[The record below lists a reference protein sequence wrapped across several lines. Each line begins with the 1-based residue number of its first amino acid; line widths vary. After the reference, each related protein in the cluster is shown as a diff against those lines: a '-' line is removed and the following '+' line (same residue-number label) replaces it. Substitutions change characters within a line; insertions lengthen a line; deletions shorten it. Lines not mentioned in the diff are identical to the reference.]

1 MKISY
6 CYQLNNNLLYS
17 DLNNINH
24 NIKPSFLY
32 DICNNN
38 FNKINLFKN
47 LINKIDDY
55 SIIEKILNQK
65 QIASYNENIIYTV
78 NKLLFLNKKMKN
90 EIYIHDN
97 DKTIISLLFHENII
111 DYLTQSPDY
120 TFYKKF
126 LKNICEGDFLDRI
139 CFQKQIWIFN
149 EMTYFIKIDQNYEEY
164 NKLKETKNI
173 INKKNNNINNTS
185 IVDIKKNLN
194 KDSRFTKILTK
205 YSTEYN
211 NNNFIISLC
220 KKLQVD
226 RKSLFNIFASNIDNE
241 TFYNEL
247 ENYDINK
254 LDINRINN
262 LINNN

>member
-1 MKISY
+1 MS
-6 CYQLNNNLLYS
+6 
-17 DLNNINH
+17 
-24 NIKPSFLY
+24 
-32 DICNNN
+32 
-38 FNKINLFKN
+38 
-47 LINKIDDY
+47 
-55 SIIEKILNQK
+55 
-65 QIASYNENIIYTV
+65 
-78 NKLLFLNKKMKN
+78 
-90 EIYIHDN
+90 
-97 DKTIISLLFHENII
+97 
-111 DYLTQSPDY
+111 QSPDY